1 MHITLQLLST
11 ALNGS
16 APAKTNQASV
26 QQPTEPAG
34 FKDAIV
40 AATKASDEASTHAGS
55 KNASR
60 SVTGQADEKKSDHD
74 VASAAPLQ
82 FTPDPAIAAVIPQV
96 ILPVNIP
103 QQTDA
108 PLSSK
113 LSDGGNKGA
122 AVGTDTVVSH
132 DLYVDHASADWN
144 GVTLNGTAESKSGAS
159 SPAVSAKT
167 GEQDNAVASEP
178 VAGKSSIAKAVSK
191 ESTIQDPGQAD
202 KQIPAITKAG
212 DHETAPVKAAGV
224 VDMPSA
230 AASTADATAVNATM
244 QSTSAP
250 LVASPL
256 PTLSSG
262 TEKAA
267 SIPLNKVSNAGQSKD
282 AALKPKSAAITHP
295 LLINGPADKHKVDA
309 TGKPI
314 LSQTEDFHTA
324 VKSSVTPAAATS
336 TNQVA
341 GLMPLA
347 GPSVTGQEAV
357 QTGGTATTTNVP
369 LSQSTGSEGGG
380 AKTVSSE
387 ANAVS
392 ASASSPALSSAQLVR
407 SMHGSEMKIGMH
419 SQEFGAIS
427 VNTSLTRQT
436 LAAQISFDHPELGRV
451 MAAHVPAIEAKLGN
465 AYGLQTRVE
474 VRDNGSTSTGD
485 TGRQGGGE
493 AKGQS
498 RASPGDAAIGAGTA
512 KSVLPI
518 ASVPLNQSLR
528 LDIRI

>member
-16 APAKTNQASV
+16 APAKTNLASA
-26 QQPTEPAG
+26 QQPPEPAG

-60 SVTGQADEKKSDHD
+60 SVTGQADEKKSDHN

-82 FTPDPAIAAVIPQV
+82 FTPDPVVAAVIPQV

-113 LSDGGNKGA
+113 LSDGDSKGA
-122 AVGTDTVVSH
+122 AVGTDKVVSH
-132 DLYVDHASADWN
+132 NLYVDHASADWN
-144 GVTLNGTAESKSGAS
+144 GVTLNETAESKSGAT

-178 VAGKSSIAKAVSK
+178 VASKSSIAKAVSK

-224 VDMPSA
+224 VDMPLA

-250 LVASPL
+250 LVATPL
-256 PTLSSG
+256 PTPSG

-267 SIPLNKVSNAGQSKD
+267 SIPPTKVSNAGQSKD
-282 AALKPKSAAITHP
+282 AALKPKSAASTHP
-295 LLINGPADKHKVDA
+295 LLINEPADKHKVDA

-314 LSQTEDFHTA
+314 LSQAEDFQTA
-324 VKSSVTPAAATS
+324 VKSSVTPAVATS

-369 LSQSTGSEGGG
+369 LIQSTGSEVGG
-380 AKTVSSE
+380 AKKVSSE

-451 MAAHVPAIEAKLGN
+451 MAAHIPAIEAKLGN

-493 AKGQS
+493 TKGQS

-518 ASVPLNQSLR
+518 AAVPLNQSSR